1 MSKDLKRS
9 IVLFVISLIMVVV
22 MMVFNIDN
30 KLMWLLAYA
39 IGAYEKAME
48 GIRLTLRD
56 KSLNVEFLMILAA
69 IGAAWIGYYSEG
81 VILIL
86 IFSLSGILEE
96 YSMNK
101 AQTTLTSLLTLAPE
115 TAILLNGKQQ

>member
-56 KSLNVEFLMILAA
+56 KSLNVEFLMILD
-69 IGAAWIGYYSEG
+69 GDWMCLDWLLLRGCYPDSYF
-81 VILIL
+81 LI
-86 IFSLSGILEE
+86 
-96 YSMNK
+96 
-101 AQTTLTSLLTLAPE
+101 QWHT
-115 TAILLNGKQQ
+115 

>member
-69 IGAAWIGYYSEG
+69 IGAAWIQRVLS
-81 VILIL
+81 L
-86 IFSLSGILEE
+86 FSL
-96 YSMNK
+96 
-101 AQTTLTSLLTLAPE
+101 QWHT
-115 TAILLNGKQQ
+115 

>member
-69 IGAAWIGYYSEG
+69 IGAVDWLLLRGCYPDSYF
-81 VILIL
+81 LI
-86 IFSLSGILEE
+86 
-96 YSMNK
+96 
-101 AQTTLTSLLTLAPE
+101 QWHT
-115 TAILLNGKQQ
+115 